1 MEVLSKTVYKQLKS
15 LGVPIKPHIKTESLP
30 QNEKAKDIVRS
41 QGGELIDYSDEAF
54 IDYKEENFDKMRS
67 VVSLPY
73 KMFTATLE
81 IGRHGKLHI
90 IDYED
95 KTRYKMEVIAQ
106 RNVKKIKKVMKTLGI
121 EEDT

>member
-1 MEVLSKTVYKQLKS
+1 MEVLSKTVYEQLKS
-15 LGVPIKPHIKTESLP
+15 LGVPIKPHIRTEFLTED
-30 QNEKAKDIVRS
+30 EKAKDIVRA
-41 QGGELIDYSDEAF
+41 QGGELIDYSEEAL
-54 IDYKEENFDKMRS
+54 IDYKEEDFGKMRS

-73 KMFTATLE
+73 KMFTAMLE

-90 IDYED
+90 IDYKD

-106 RNVKKIKKVMKTLGI
+106 RNVKKIEKVMKTLNI